1 MSESQVNEQAA
12 NAASLTPKQIFDV
25 WAPADSIWSPWVSP
39 AVFTQ
44 IDLTNRGQPYQDKD
58 NFEPTW
64 PESRPPRENAVV
76 IDLPGI
82 RSIRLAMLLAERGYR
97 PIPILNVSP
106 GPDPRETA
114 HPYIVLDMRGLVNE
128 LCLATPRLHNISLA
142 PDAPPAFFLDSRRLE
157 GTAPVKDVMFDNRWM
172 VFPQDFP
179 SAAFLTKQKITSV
192 TLVQSK
198 RGQPLEDLSHAL
210 MRWQE
215 AGIEILA
222 QDTAGSTS
230 PEKITISRPSR
241 FKAAWYRALAIMGL
255 QRSAAGGFG
264 SFIPTASGGG

>member
-1 MSESQVNEQAA
+1 MTEEITTATN
-12 NAASLTPKQIFDV
+12 LTPREIFEL

-44 IDLTNRGQPYQDKD
+44 IDCRRPYEEKNNLD
-58 NFEPTW
+58 PSW
-64 PESRPPRENAVV
+64 PESRASRENAVV
-76 IDLPGI
+76 IDLPGVQ
-82 RSIRLAMLLAERGYR
+82 SIRLAMLLAERGYR

-106 GPDPRETA
+106 SPDAGETA
-114 HPYIVLDMRGLVNE
+114 HPYIVLDMRDLVNE
-128 LCLATPRLHNISLA
+128 LCLAIPRLQNIPIA
-142 PDAPPAFFLDSRRLE
+142 PNAPPVFFPDSPRLE

-179 SAAFLTKQKITSV
+179 SAAFLAQQKITSV

-198 RGQPLEDLSHAL
+198 RTQPLEDLSHAL

-215 AGIEILA
+215 AGVEIFT
-222 QDTAGSTS
+222 QDTVASS
-230 PEKITISRPSR
+230 APEKITIWKPSR

-255 QRSAAGGFG
+255 QRSSAGGFG
-264 SFIPTASGGG
+264 SFIPQSFSAGG